1 MDQQA
6 LIVPVP
12 VPVPVPGARPARP
25 GGVACFVGA
34 RKPAAALVGAALT
47 AALLLASCGTYVGQ
61 RVESVILE
69 ALPRV
74 VGPANHYGATVRG
87 ASADLSHFDQV
98 SAVGV
103 GVRRPNTPVLERIE
117 LDLLDVAVDRNARQ
131 ITSIADA
138 NVTATLSASDLA
150 AYLDQQRWITESAV
164 RVVAPATVI
173 VSGRFKLP
181 GTGLSLLPSLV
192 GEIRTTLAPRGSQ
205 LLLKVDALRLGD
217 REAPALAR
225 NLIEQ
230 AINPLF
236 DVEHYA
242 VPSRID
248 RAAVEGNSIIV
259 AASGSQISLLK
270 RDHAALLPRRD
281 L

>member
-1 MDQQA
+1 MAQQA

-12 VPVPVPGARPARP
+12 DARPARP
-25 GGVACFVGA
+25 GGVACIVGA
-34 RKPAAALVGAALT
+34 PKPAAVRIGAALT
-47 AALLLASCGTYVGQ
+47 AALLLASCGTYVDQ
-61 RVESVILE
+61 RIESVILE

-98 SAVGV
+98 RAVGV
-103 GVRRPNTPVLERIE
+103 GVRRPHTPELERIE
-117 LDLLDVAVDRNARQ
+117 LDLLDVTVDRDARQ

-138 NVTATLSASDLA
+138 YVTATLSASDLA
-150 AYLDQQRWITESAV
+150 AYLGQQRWITEPAV

-173 VSGRFKLP
+173 ISGRFKLP
-181 GTGLSLLPSLV
+181 GIDASLLPYLV

-225 NLIEQ
+225 SLVEQ

-236 DVEHYA
+236 DVAHYA

-248 RAAVEGNSIIV
+248 RAAVEGNAIVV

-270 RDHAALLPRRD
+270 RDHGALLPRRN